1 MGMTP
6 RSRRTSSGIPKSTG
20 PSRETSPNRYGGG
33 YGQRRI
39 GASRSGV
46 TPDRPPKRPQITEKI
61 LKQSI
66 EAETALAEALV
77 RVFIS
82 IFKFTIIQKID
93 LKYHFQHYLFV
104 NDYIL
109 QKSSRKNSRTN
120 SHGIFEDGDRSDESE
135 TSSICSE
142 RSYPDY
148 GRRSSDGVC
157 KQTNYHMK
165 LLN

>member
-77 RVFIS
+77 RVFIF
-82 IFKFTIIQKID
+82 IFIN
-93 LKYHFQHYLFV
+93 LPLA
-104 NDYIL
+104 
-109 QKSSRKNSRTN
+109 
-120 SHGIFEDGDRSDESE
+120 
-135 TSSICSE
+135 
-142 RSYPDY
+142 
-148 GRRSSDGVC
+148 
-157 KQTNYHMK
+157 K
-165 LLN
+165 LANPK

>member
-77 RVFIS
+77 SF
-82 IFKFTIIQKID
+82 
-93 LKYHFQHYLFV
+93 
-104 NDYIL
+104 
-109 QKSSRKNSRTN
+109 
-120 SHGIFEDGDRSDESE
+120 
-135 TSSICSE
+135 
-142 RSYPDY
+142 
-148 GRRSSDGVC
+148 
-157 KQTNYHMK
+157 
-165 LLN
+165 LLLSLPLA

>member
-77 RVFIS
+77 RVFIFLFS
-82 IFKFTIIQKID
+82 KFTFSQ
-93 LKYHFQHYLFV
+93 KYHFQLYSFV
-104 NDYIL
+104 NDYLL
-109 QKSSRKNSRTN
+109 QKTSRKNSRTN

-157 KQTNYHMK
+157 KQTNNHMK

>member
-157 KQTNYHMK
+157 KQTNNHMK